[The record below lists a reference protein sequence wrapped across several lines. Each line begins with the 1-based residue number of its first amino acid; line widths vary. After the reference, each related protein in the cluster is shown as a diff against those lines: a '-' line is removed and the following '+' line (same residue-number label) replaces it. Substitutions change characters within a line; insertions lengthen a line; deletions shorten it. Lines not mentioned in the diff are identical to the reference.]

1 MKNSKVMPI
10 IVTCILAMV
19 MMSCKSTAQR
29 ETDSQNKIEKAN
41 RDYEQTK
48 AANALEWNAFKE
60 ESYAKIKTNEERIRE
75 IKVKMNEPG
84 KFFDGIYRNRI
95 EKLEAQNAE
104 LKQRIS
110 NYDGNQTQWT
120 VFKNEFNRDLN
131 EVGKNIGDLFR

>member
-1 MKNSKVMPI
+1 
-10 IVTCILAMV
+10 
-19 MMSCKSTAQR
+19 
-29 ETDSQNKIEKAN
+29 
-41 RDYEQTK
+41 
-48 AANALEWNAFKE
+48 
-60 ESYAKIKTNEERIRE
+60 
-75 IKVKMNEPG
+75 MNEPG

-120 VFKNEFNRDLN
+120 VFKNDFNRDLN